1 MRAARS
7 TCVIINCSAASRCTV
22 TKVQFLHADE
32 GCPQHLLEPPQ
43 EVDGLRIAQLSD
55 LMAMKLKVLG
65 DRVSR
70 PDYLHVVLECRA

>member
-1 MRAARS
+1 
-7 TCVIINCSAASRCTV
+7 
-22 TKVQFLHADE
+22 VQFLHADE
-32 GCPQHLLEPPQ
+32 SCPQHLLEPPQ